1 MGGLSGLW
9 NAASGSEAGD
19 VGVPS
24 AEKQGVACRVCSVR
38 LRRSLRA
45 GRLLQLLGG
54 GRGEIRCVW
63 RGAVDRR
70 GCKCHSTRQVGPETS
85 NVSAALCQRLPCVF
99 SVRQTICDWQT
110 ADRIRATAN
119 REPVRIGKF
128 PSTLPKIPQN
138 PSNSIA
144 AFPAPRRPPTRLPR
158 LTRRPP
164 DLGAFFPDRHA
175 TNVKLA
181 ANTNFS
187 HHRMRSGA
195 LHGPSMAPPWPL
207 HSRHQ
212 PCPMPA
218 LPCLHV
224 PMAHVTA
231 ACPIS
236 QASAGNWQVGRG
248 LLPAANKRLA

>member
-1 MGGLSGLW
+1 M
-9 NAASGSEAGD
+9 
-19 VGVPS
+19 
-24 AEKQGVACRVCSVR
+24 
-38 LRRSLRA
+38 
-45 GRLLQLLGG
+45 
-54 GRGEIRCVW
+54 
-63 RGAVDRR
+63 
-70 GCKCHSTRQVGPETS
+70 S

-99 SVRQTICDWQT
+99 SVRQTICDRQ
-110 ADRIRATAN
+110 
-119 REPVRIGKF
+119 PRIGSGQPQTGNWSGLGIP
-128 PSTLPKIPQN
+128 PSTLPKPPQN
-138 PSNSIA
+138 PSNSMA
-144 AFPAPRRPPTRLPR
+144 AFPAPRRPPTMQPRQPR

-236 QASAGNWQVGRG
+236 QASAGNWHVGRG